1 LNKFADRG
9 ENVTTF
15 SFDDTQLHKL
25 AAQALAEA
33 ETAGASSAAV
43 NISESMGQ
51 TVTVRLNEVETIAYN
66 RDHGLSITAYI
77 GQKKG
82 SASTSDMS
90 KTGIQDTAAAAV
102 AIAKYTASDPYAGLA
117 DPALFARQFL
127 DLDLYHPADM
137 PVEQAIDMA
146 KAMEYSGMAIDKRIN
161 NSGGASVT
169 SQQGQE
175 IYANSLGFAGI
186 ERESYYSA
194 SVALIAKE
202 KDALQ
207 QDYWVDATR
216 VLANLFSM
224 ESIGQKAGERALRR
238 LNARRLK
245 TRRAPVLFEAPV
257 AGSLINHWIA
267 AVSGTPLYRGAS
279 FLVDSLETPVFSS
292 LLHIQELPHVPQG
305 FASRVFDAEG
315 VATHARDIVTE
326 GILHGYF
333 LSTYS
338 ARKLAMQTTGNAGGP
353 HNLYVKATHP
363 DLTALVKDMQTGLLV
378 TELMGQGINMVTGD
392 YSRGASG
399 FWVENGEIQYP
410 VEEITIAGNL
420 KEMFRAIVGV
430 GADSLRYASKQCG
443 SILIDNMMIAG
454 A

>member
-1 LNKFADRG
+1 VA
-9 ENVTTF
+9 TF
-15 SFDDTQLHKL
+15 SFNETQLHDL
-25 AAQALAEA
+25 AAKALAEV
-33 ETAGASSAAV
+33 EKAGASSAAV

-66 RDHGLSITAYI
+66 RDNGLSITAYV

-90 KTGIQDTAAAAV
+90 ETSIRDTAAAAV

-127 DLDLYHPADM
+127 DLDLYHPAKM
-137 PVEQAIDMA
+137 PVEQAIEMA
-146 KAMEYSGMAIDKRIN
+146 QAMERSGMAVDARID
-161 NSGGASVT
+161 NSSGASVT
-169 SQQGQE
+169 SQQGQT
-175 IYANSLGFAGI
+175 IYANSLGFAGV

-194 SVALIAKE
+194 SVALIARE
-202 KDALQ
+202 KGALQ

-216 VLANLFSM
+216 VLPDLYSM
-224 ESIGQKAGERALRR
+224 ESIGKKAGERALRR

-245 TRRAPVLFEAPV
+245 TMRVPVLFEAPV
-257 AGSLINHWIA
+257 AGSLINHWVS
-267 AVSGTPLYRGAS
+267 AVSGTSLYRRSS

-292 LLHIQELPHVPQG
+292 LVQIQELPHVPQG

-315 VATHARDIVTE
+315 VATQARDIVTD

-333 LSTYS
+333 LSSYS

-353 HNLYVKATHP
+353 HNLYIKATHP
-363 DLTALVKDMQTGLLV
+363 DLTALLKEMHTGLLV

-420 KEMFRAIVGV
+420 KDLFQAIIAIG
-430 GADSLRYASKQCG
+430 GDRLRHSSKQCG
-443 SILIDNMMIAG
+443 SILISNMMVAG
-454 A
+454 E